1 MGDDERRVFVTA
13 DRVMAVVALLGVVLA
28 AAGISQDVDGLAI
41 GGVLTVF
48 VALTWLG
55 LAF

>member
-1 MGDDERRVFVTA
+1 MGDDERRVFGTA

-28 AAGISQDVDGLAI
+28 ATGISQDVDGLAI